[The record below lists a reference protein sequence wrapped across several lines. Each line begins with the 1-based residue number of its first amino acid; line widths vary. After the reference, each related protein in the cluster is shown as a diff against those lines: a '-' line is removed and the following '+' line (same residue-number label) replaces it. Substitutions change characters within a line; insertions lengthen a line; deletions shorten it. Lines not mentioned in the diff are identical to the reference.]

1 MAMWQYGICICN
13 SQNLCAGLRTSWTLR
28 CWWSA
33 LPDGKPGLKL
43 DADADADADV
53 VVDDDIHA
61 DADVVVDVDVVV
73 VVDADDD
80 ADDE

>member
-43 DADADADADV
+43 DADADADV
-53 VVDDDIHA
+53 VVDDDIHD

>member
-33 LPDGKPGLKL
+33 LPDGKPELKL
-43 DADADADADV
+43 DADADAD
-53 VVDDDIHA
+53 A

-80 ADDE
+80 TDDD

>member
-28 CWWSA
+28 CWLSA

-43 DADADADADV
+43 DADADADV

>member
-28 CWWSA
+28 CWLSA
-33 LPDGKPGLKL
+33 LPDGKPGFKL
-43 DADADADADV
+43 DADADV
-53 VVDDDIHA
+53 VVDDDINA

-80 ADDE
+80 ADGE

>member
-43 DADADADADV
+43 DADADADV